1 MDIAQMLAGSGA
13 LNAAANELG
22 IPPAVASAGAA
33 ALLPAILGGFKG
45 QANAHPEG
53 LSGLGGLLGSLGGGS
68 LFDAVVG
75 AQPTPI
81 GQGNNVLAAI
91 FGNKDVSRTVADQA
105 SRVTG
110 IDSETLQRLLPI
122 VAMLVAGYL
131 ARQAGGAA
139 ATPAAPAAP
148 AAPTGGLG
156 GALGDILGSVLRG
169 GAAAPAAAPAAPA
182 APAGGLG
189 GLASILDMNG
199 DGNPLDDIIGMASR
213 LNQ

>member
-1 MDIAQMLAGSGA
+1 MDIAEMLASSGA

-53 LSGLGGLLGSLGGGS
+53 LSGLGGLLGSLGGGG
-68 LFDAVVG
+68 LLDAVVG
-75 AQPTPI
+75 TQPTPV

-148 AAPTGGLG
+148 AGGLG

-169 GAAAPAAAPAAPA
+169 GAAAPAATPAAPAARA

-189 GLASILDMNG
+189 GLASILDMDG